1 MYHHYLS
8 RSLLVLVVL
17 AGLSK
22 SLGLQTLD
30 QILVFPTELG
40 RKITQSDEVAVR
52 SIQLIIINNTI
63 IIFQILPQVGH
74 TVSIGHNHLLD
85 LGVLLR
91 NSLVAAETIQSLTT
105 AGGLVGNHSTDSALE
120 DLSRSTVVAVST
132 SRVGVHGLAH
142 ESLVTDGVSH
152 HYT

>member
-1 MYHHYLS
+1 MY
-8 RSLLVLVVL
+8 
-17 AGLSK
+17 A
-22 SLGLQTLD
+22 
-30 QILVFPTELG
+30 F
-40 RKITQSDEVAVR
+40 
-52 SIQLIIINNTI
+52 
-63 IIFQILPQVGH
+63 LPQVGH

-91 NSLVAAETIQSLTT
+91 HSLVAAETVQSLST

-120 DLSRSTVVAVST
+120 DLSGSTVVAVST
-132 SRVGVHGLAH
+132 SGVGVHGLAH